1 MSVPQ
6 IICQARAVRYAGDM
20 PETCP
25 AAPPEGFEQS
35 LAWLLSESFR
45 AHLGVM
51 RAAVGDLPHG
61 PRGFEALC
69 GAAEPTPR
77 NQAELAKH
85 LGLDRTVMVYL
96 VDDLEAAGLVERVAD
111 PNDRRSKL
119 ILATPAGTAR
129 LCELR
134 KVTAEAEADLLAG
147 FSPAETELLR
157 SLLQRI
163 AARGSRY
170 DQAHDCRKD
179 EC

>member
-1 MSVPQ
+1 
-6 IICQARAVRYAGDM
+6 M
-20 PETCP
+20 PETS
-25 AAPPEGFEQS
+25 AGAPPEELEQS
-35 LAWLLSESFR
+35 LSWLLSESLR
-45 AHLGVM
+45 AHLCVI

-61 PRGFEALC
+61 PRGFEALT
-69 GAAEPTPR
+69 AAADPTPR

-96 VDDLEAAGLVERVAD
+96 IDDLEAADLVERVPD

-119 ILATPAGTAR
+119 VRATPVGIAR

-134 KVTAEAEADLLAG
+134 KLTTTAEADLLAG

-163 AARGSRY
+163 VSRGPRY
-170 DQAHDCRKD
+170 DHAHDCRKD

>member
-1 MSVPQ
+1 ML
-6 IICQARAVRYAGDM
+6 
-20 PETCP
+20 ETS
-25 AAPPEGFEQS
+25 ADAPPEDLAQS
-35 LAWLLSESFR
+35 LSWLLSESLR
-45 AHLGVM
+45 ANLGVI

-61 PRGFEALC
+61 PRGFEALR
-69 GAAEPTPR
+69 AAADPMPR

-96 VDDLEAAGLVERVAD
+96 VDDLEAADLVERVPD
-111 PNDRRSKL
+111 PKDRRSKL
-119 ILATPAGTAR
+119 VRATPAGIAR

-134 KVTAEAEADLLAG
+134 KVTATAEADLLAG

-163 AARGSRY
+163 VSRGPRY
-170 DQAHDCRKD
+170 DHAHECRKD

>member
-1 MSVPQ
+1 
-6 IICQARAVRYAGDM
+6 M

-25 AAPPEGFEQS
+25 AAPSEGSEQS

-51 RAAVGDLPHG
+51 REAVGDLPHG
-61 PRGFEALC
+61 PRGFDALC

-96 VDDLEAAGLVERVAD
+96 VDDLEAADLVERVPD
-111 PNDRRSKL
+111 PKDRRSKL
-119 ILATPAGTAR
+119 VRATPEGIAR
-129 LCELR
+129 LCDLR
-134 KVTAEAEADLLAG
+134 KVTATAEADLLAG

-163 AARGSRY
+163 VSRGPRY
-170 DQAHDCRKD
+170 DHAHECRKD

>member
-1 MSVPQ
+1 M
-6 IICQARAVRYAGDM
+6 VRYPDDM
-20 PETCP
+20 PESTARALP
-25 AAPPEGFEQS
+25 AGFEDS
-35 LAWLLSESFR
+35 LSWLLAESAR
-45 AHLGVM
+45 AHLSAM

-69 GAAEPTPR
+69 GAAEPNAR

-96 VDDLEAAGLVERVAD
+96 IDDLEAAGLVERVAD

-119 ILATPAGTAR
+119 IRATAEGRAR

-134 KVTAEAEADLLAG
+134 KVTAAAEADLLAD
-147 FSPAETELLR
+147 FSPAEAELLR

-163 AARGSRY
+163 AVRSSRY
-170 DQAHDCRKD
+170 DQAHECRKG

>member
-1 MSVPQ
+1 
-6 IICQARAVRYAGDM
+6 M
-20 PETCP
+20 PETS
-25 AAPPEGFEQS
+25 ADAPPEGSEES

-45 AHLGVM
+45 AHLGAM
-51 RAAVGDLPHG
+51 REAVGDLPHG
-61 PRGFEALC
+61 PRGFEALR
-69 GAAEPTPR
+69 GAADPTPR

-96 VDDLEAAGLVERVAD
+96 VDDLEAAGLVERVPD

-119 ILATPAGTAR
+119 IRVTPGGVAR

-134 KVTAEAEADLLAG
+134 KVTAAAEAELLAG
-147 FSPAETELLR
+147 LSPAETELLR

-163 AARGSRY
+163 VARGPRY
-170 DQAHDCRKD
+170 DHAHDCRKD

>member
-1 MSVPQ
+1 
-6 IICQARAVRYAGDM
+6 M
-20 PETCP
+20 PETS
-25 AAPPEGFEQS
+25 AEALPEDLEQS
-35 LAWLLSESFR
+35 LSWLLSESLR
-45 AHLGVM
+45 ANLGVI

-61 PRGFEALC
+61 PRGFEALR
-69 GAAEPTPR
+69 AAADPTPR

-96 VDDLEAAGLVERVAD
+96 VDDLEAADLVERVPD
-111 PNDRRSKL
+111 PQDRRSKL
-119 ILATPAGTAR
+119 VRATPAGVAR

-134 KVTAEAEADLLAG
+134 KVTATAEADLLAG

-163 AARGSRY
+163 VSRGPRY
-170 DQAHDCRKD
+170 DHAHDCRKD

>member
-1 MSVPQ
+1 
-6 IICQARAVRYAGDM
+6 M
-20 PETCP
+20 PETS
-25 AAPPEGFEQS
+25 ADAPPEDLAQS
-35 LAWLLSESFR
+35 LSWLLSESLR
-45 AHLGVM
+45 ANLGVI

-61 PRGFEALC
+61 PRGFEALR
-69 GAAEPTPR
+69 AAADPTPR

-96 VDDLEAAGLVERVAD
+96 VDDLEAADLVERVPD
-111 PNDRRSKL
+111 PKDRRSKL
-119 ILATPAGTAR
+119 VRATPAGIAR

-134 KVTAEAEADLLAG
+134 KVTATAEADLLAG

-163 AARGSRY
+163 VSRGPRY
-170 DQAHDCRKD
+170 DHAHECRKD

>member
-1 MSVPQ
+1 
-6 IICQARAVRYAGDM
+6 M
-20 PETCP
+20 PETS
-25 AAPPEGFEQS
+25 ADAPPEDLAQS
-35 LAWLLSESFR
+35 LSWLLSESLR
-45 AHLGVM
+45 ANLGVI

-61 PRGFEALC
+61 PRGFEALR
-69 GAAEPTPR
+69 AAADPTPR

-96 VDDLEAAGLVERVAD
+96 VDDLEAADLVERVPD
-111 PNDRRSKL
+111 PKDRRSKL
-119 ILATPAGTAR
+119 VRATPAGIAR

-134 KVTAEAEADLLAG
+134 KVTATAEADLLAG

-163 AARGSRY
+163 VNRGPRY
-170 DQAHDCRKD
+170 DHAHECRKD